1 MLVVQGGADVKAGM
15 VGLRRDA
22 VLRVVAALPPDELA
36 ALLAVVCLADPE
48 GIYDGGQRALAEAM
62 GIGLPAANE
71 RLGRLTARTIAGEPL
86 ITTERQGRR
95 VAYHVLPTSGLVLQQ
110 RDDASPRSDSSPADD
125 TSPRDDVSSR
135 GNASPQ
141 EAVGAG
147 AGEPHPEPPTE
158 PIPAPGAS
166 GPAGG
171 SMQPSPPG
179 VAAAPQAMTLPLDGV
194 TGGGGGGG
202 NKKKG
207 KRKSQPAAAEQDD
220 PTAID
225 PGEVIGA
232 FVQAYR
238 QRKVRELGESGK
250 QLSPRFPAN
259 LHTRLRGL
267 KKNGYTIADLRGAIG
282 LYFADGNRR
291 AASRGWSWDGYWYD
305 LDALVEEHRK
315 NEMAK
320 ASLQDEC
327 AATMDRVN
335 RMREIAAQGR
345 RADEERQQSPP
356 SSDGVP
362 PPPGWN
368 KALAGFGTPP
378 YRALFSHRWND
389 GGERGG
395 ERQSEG
401 SGATGATGV
410 ARDGS
415 DPAAADGEGP
425 EF

>member
-1 MLVVQGGADVKAGM
+1 MLVAQGGAGVNAGM

-22 VLRVVAALPPDELA
+22 VLRVVVTLPPDELA
-36 ALLAVVCLADPE
+36 ALLAVVCLADAE
-48 GIYDGGQRALAEAM
+48 GTYDGGQRALAEAM
-62 GIGLPAANE
+62 GVGLPAANE

-110 RDDASPRSDSSPADD
+110 GDDAASPRSDSSPTDD
-125 TSPRDDVSSR
+125 TSPR
-135 GNASPQ
+135 GNASPR
-141 EAVGAG
+141 EAVGAQ
-147 AGEPHPEPPTE
+147 AGGPHPEPLTE
-158 PIPAPGAS
+158 PIPAVPAS
-166 GPAGG
+166 AP
-171 SMQPSPPG
+171 
-179 VAAAPQAMTLPLDGV
+179 AAAAEDMQSSASANNRANAPQVVALPLDGV
-194 TGGGGGGG
+194 TDGG

-207 KRKSQPAAAEQDD
+207 KRKSQPAAAEPDD

-267 KKNGYTIADLRGAIG
+267 KKNGYTMADLRGAIG

-315 NEMAK
+315 NDLSK
-320 ASLQDEC
+320 ASLQDER
-327 AATMDRVN
+327 AATMARVN

-345 RADEERQQSPP
+345 RADASGGNPP
-356 SSDGVP
+356 SEGVP

-378 YRALFSHRWND
+378 YRALFSHRWD
-389 GGERGG
+389 EGGELG
-395 ERQSEG
+395 G
-401 SGATGATGV
+401 SGATNPPDPD
-410 ARDGS
+410 DG
-415 DPAAADGEGP
+415 PAY
-425 EF
+425 